1 MSVCNIAILV
11 HIEMN
16 PYKFE
21 CITYEYACVCVC
33 VCVCVSVVCVCVRIC
48 VLLCACG
55 GAEVFDG
62 NEPVQFASRVLRPH

>member
-1 MSVCNIAILV
+1 M
-11 HIEMN
+11 H
-16 PYKFE
+16 
-21 CITYEYACVCVC
+21 VCVF

-62 NEPVQFASRVLRPH
+62 NEPVQFDSRVLRPH